1 MTLFN
6 NISLGAE
13 GGGSSRS
20 RSRSPAE
27 RGDGEAGSRAAAAG
41 RRHGDARGRVHRAQV
56 RR

>member
-20 RSRSPAE
+20 PAE
-27 RGDGEAGSRAAAAG
+27 RGEAGSRADAAG

>member
-13 GGGSSRS
+13 GGGSS